1 MLTMEYDY
9 AVDVAAQKEES
20 LEEGIRIGREEGL
33 EEGLRNLILNMK
45 LTPSQAMDALGIPPE
60 EQTMFLS
67 RLQ

>member
-45 LTPSQAMDALGIPPE
+45 LTPLQAMEALGIPRE
-60 EQTMFLS
+60 DQNSFLS
-67 RLQ
+67 KLS